1 MKNVDLRLTIGIVII
16 AAYVLFYLF
25 FILKMVKE
33 KKQLKKVEEWLLYAV
48 VEAERKLGSG
58 TGELKLRYVYNMF
71 VERFP
76 IAKIVSFGTFRHMVD
91 VALKQMENM
100 LSNNENVVKY
110 VNRKDDE

>member
-1 MKNVDLRLTIGIVII
+1 MKNVDLRLIIGIVVI

-33 KKQLKKVEEWLLYAV
+33 NKQLKKVEEWLLYAV

-76 IAKIVSFGTFRHMVD
+76 IAKIVSFGAFRHMVD

>member
-1 MKNVDLRLTIGIVII
+1 MKNVDLRLTIGIVVI

-33 KKQLKKVEEWLLYAV
+33 NKQLKKVEEWLLYAV

-76 IAKIVSFGTFRHMVD
+76 IAKIVSFGAFRHMVD

>member
-1 MKNVDLRLTIGIVII
+1 MKNVDLRLITGIVII
-16 AAYVLFYLF
+16 AVYVLLYAFL
-25 FILKMVKE
+25 ILKTAKE
-33 KKQLKKVEEWLLYAV
+33 KQLKKVEEWLLYAV

-76 IAKIVSFGTFRHMVD
+76 IAKVVSFGAFRHMVD

-110 VNRKDDE
+110 VNRKDDK